1 MPRATQTSN
10 ASDRASEMSERTV
23 QTVLGRVQVEV
34 AGDGPPIL
42 FWPSLVM
49 TGALW
54 SAQME
59 HFATSHTVV
68 AIDPPGHG
76 GSEPLSAGFGFGDCA
91 RTVEQIL
98 DGLGFG
104 AAHFVGNSWGGMIG
118 ATFAATSPE
127 RALSCVL
134 MNCTASPA
142 GRRQRIEYGLLR
154 HAAVLRGGLKPPL
167 TRAAIDAF
175 LGPTSKRSRPQVVEH
190 VRRAALA
197 ADIRS
202 VRWAVRSVVPER
214 PDQRPLLSRI
224 VAPTLVVAGTEDAT
238 FPVAETR
245 AMADRIPG
253 ARFEVI
259 DGAAHL
265 VALEAPER
273 VNALIGEH
281 LERAGRTAG

>member
-1 MPRATQTSN
+1 MPWATQTSN
-10 ASDRASEMSERTV
+10 ASDRASEMSERMV
-23 QTVLGRVQVEV
+23 QTVLGRVRVEV

-42 FWPSLVM
+42 FWPSLLM
-49 TGALW
+49 TGSLW
-54 SAQME
+54 RAQVE
-59 HFATSHTVV
+59 RFAATYTTV

-76 GSEPLSAGFGFGDCA
+76 DSEPLSAGFSFGDCA

-142 GRRQRIEYGLLR
+142 GRRQRVEYGLLR
-154 HAAVLRGGLKPPL
+154 RAAVLRGGLKPPL

-175 LGPTSKRSRPQVVEH
+175 LGPTSKRSRPEAVEH

-202 VRWAVRSVVPER
+202 VRWAVQSVVPGR
-214 PDQRPLLSRI
+214 PDQRPLLGRI
-224 VAPTLVVAGTEDAT
+224 KAPTLVIAGEEDAT

-245 AMADRIPG
+245 AMAAGIPG
-253 ARFEVI
+253 ARFETI
-259 DGAAHL
+259 EGTAHL
-265 VALEAPER
+265 VALVAPER

-281 LERAGRTAG
+281 LERVGRTSG